1 MDNRYNR
8 YEDAIYRK
16 MLFLEWLLK
25 KKNETIYST
34 ELTQKI
40 IEFGISGT
48 LITALLR
55 LEIIIPI
62 KMRYSYELNKNYLT
76 KDLKKIAIDL
86 NDFVNQY
93 TRHRER
99 EREKV
104 KKNKAIK
111 KIKPDKANKADKPVI
126 VQPIIQQKSN
136 INKAIIVLLAI
147 ISLILLIKL

>member
-1 MDNRYNR
+1 
-8 YEDAIYRK
+8 

-111 KIKPDKANKADKPVI
+111 KIKPDKPDKPVI